1 MGAKR
6 IVFMSTKVEKRYFEF
21 VMELKNKSIADTF
34 NSRIKTPWV
43 WLVLAI
49 TVGLTILFYFSQ
61 KPQIIMY
68 SRYMKNLSEY
78 QLQESYA
85 MRAMDRIRL
94 GFDADTVVAQSMT
107 MTMRE
112 MAVSFSREMA
122 EIKSLGVH
130 APSDGA
136 VDRFE
141 KEVLSKVAVM
151 RRYASTRAAWFV
163 DFGRLNDEIL
173 SVEPSLQRKLRLLL
187 DSARAGH
194 LVYLNSGNDSE
205 IATLPDSLKSEF
217 SALFRSNEELTMA
230 WSRLS
235 SDMAVMYS
243 EDLIQFFRA
252 GNISEIS
259 LKSKIPTAFYF
270 LSLVLLLS
278 TFFFIFRSR
287 Q

>member
-1 MGAKR
+1 MD
-6 IVFMSTKVEKRYFEF
+6 
-21 VMELKNKSIADTF
+21 LKNKSLADTF

-49 TVGLTILFYFSQ
+49 TVGLTVLFYFSQ

-68 SRYMKNLSEY
+68 SGYMKNLSEY

-94 GFDADTVVAQSMT
+94 GFDADTVAVQAMT
-107 MTMRE
+107 MIMRE

-122 EIKSLGVH
+122 EIRNLGVQ

-136 VDRFE
+136 VERFE

-151 RRYASTRAAWFV
+151 RRYASTRSSWFS
-163 DFGRLNDEIL
+163 DYDKLSDEIL
-173 SVEPSLQRKLRLLL
+173 GVEPSLQHKLRHLL

-194 LVYLNSGNDSE
+194 LIYLNSGSDPE
-205 IATLPDSLKSEF
+205 IAALPDSLKSEF
-217 SALFRSNEELTMA
+217 TTLFRNNEELAMA

-235 SDMAVMYS
+235 SDLSIMYS

-252 GNISEIS
+252 GNLNEIS
-259 LKSKIPTAFYF
+259 LKSKIPMAFYF

>member
-1 MGAKR
+1 MD
-6 IVFMSTKVEKRYFEF
+6 
-21 VMELKNKSIADTF
+21 LKNKSLADTF

-49 TVGLTILFYFSQ
+49 TVGLTVLFYFSQ

-85 MRAMDRIRL
+85 MRAMDRIRI
-94 GFDADTVVAQSMT
+94 GYDADTVVVQAMT

-122 EIKSLGVH
+122 EIKNLGVQ

-136 VDRFE
+136 VERFE

-151 RRYASTRAAWFV
+151 RRYASTRTAWFA
-163 DFGRLNDEIL
+163 DFDKLNDKILDAEL
-173 SVEPSLQRKLRLLL
+173 SVQHKLRHLL

-194 LVYLNSGNDSE
+194 LVYLNSGNDPE
-205 IATLPDSLKSEF
+205 IAALPDSLKSEF
-217 SALFRSNEELTMA
+217 SALFRNNEELTMA

-235 SDMAVMYS
+235 SDMAIMYS
-243 EDLIQFFRA
+243 EDLVQFFRA
-252 GNISEIS
+252 GNLNEIS
-259 LKSKIPTAFYF
+259 LKSKIPMAFYF